1 MRHLL
6 PIALLV
12 IIAVVGEGC
21 CSSQPQHNAAS
32 APPNMDYGVA
42 LLFYVSGEVRMP
54 SRQIFGS
61 RITLLKAIACAGG
74 FAPSANKKKV
84 QLTRHHDGEQRIID
98 CTSAERH
105 PELDV
110 QIYPGDSIY
119 VPRSS
124 KWLFW

>member
-12 IIAVVGEGC
+12 IIAVVGGGC

-42 LLFYVSGEVRMP
+42 LWFYVSGEVRMP

-74 FAPSANKKKV
+74 FTASANKKKV
-84 QLTRHHDGEQRIID
+84 QLTRYDGQRRIVNCMNI
-98 CTSAERH
+98 SRAE
-105 PELDV
+105 EDV
-110 QIYPGDSIY
+110 DIYPGDYIY

-124 KWLFW
+124 KWFFW